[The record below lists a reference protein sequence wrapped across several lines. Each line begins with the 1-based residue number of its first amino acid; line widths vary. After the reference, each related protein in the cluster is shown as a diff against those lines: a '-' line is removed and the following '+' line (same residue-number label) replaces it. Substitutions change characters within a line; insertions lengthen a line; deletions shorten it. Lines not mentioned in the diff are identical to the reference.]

1 MSDDYDHFATQAQ
14 FLFLY
19 SGEWGGV
26 CADGWDLIDANVVC
40 RQLGYS
46 HARSA
51 TTGSYFGQ
59 GCGRIWISD
68 INCNVWGYSRLA
80 DCYFSGWGVRS
91 CDHSGYAGVICGKTI
106 IITIA

>member
-1 MSDDYDHFATQAQ
+1 MSGDYDRFATQAQ

-26 CADGWDLIDANVVC
+26 CADGWNLIDANVVC

-51 TTGSYFGQ
+51 TSGSYFGQ
-59 GCGRIWISD
+59 GCGRIWISNF
-68 INCNVWGYSRLA
+68 NCHVRYDSRL
-80 DCYFSGWGVRS
+80 DCPFSGLDVRS

-106 IITIA
+106 ITIT